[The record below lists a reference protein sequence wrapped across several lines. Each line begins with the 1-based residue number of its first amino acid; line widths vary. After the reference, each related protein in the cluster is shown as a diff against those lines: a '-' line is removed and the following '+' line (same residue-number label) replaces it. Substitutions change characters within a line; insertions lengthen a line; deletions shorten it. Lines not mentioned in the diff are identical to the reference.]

1 MEVFERLLEKFGLP
15 LAGLVALGWFF
26 NRTLWPFIKE
36 RIAAA
41 EKALSD
47 QVTEAREARREDQR
61 EFLAALAQ
69 RDGLMREQTDAL
81 KQLTIKIEET
91 RGGRKNER

>member
-1 MEVFERLLEKFGLP
+1 VEVFERLIDKFGLP
-15 LAGLVALGWFF
+15 LAGLVALGYFF

-36 RIAAA
+36 RIDAA
-41 EKALSD
+41 ERAFSD

-61 EFLAALAQ
+61 ECLAALAQ

-91 RGGRKNER
+91 RGGRK

>member
-1 MEVFERLLEKFGLP
+1 MEIFERLIDKFGLP
-15 LAGLVALGWFF
+15 LAGLVALGYFF

-36 RIAAA
+36 RIDAA
-41 EKALSD
+41 ERALSD

-69 RDGLMREQTDAL
+69 RDGLMREQTEAL
-81 KQLTIKIEET
+81 KQLTVKIEET
-91 RGGRKNER
+91 RGGRK